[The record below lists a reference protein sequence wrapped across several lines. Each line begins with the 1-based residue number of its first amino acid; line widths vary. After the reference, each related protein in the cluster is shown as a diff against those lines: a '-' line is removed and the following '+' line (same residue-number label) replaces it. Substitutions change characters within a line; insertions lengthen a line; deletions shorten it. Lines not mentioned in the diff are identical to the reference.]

1 MHKRSVVIKGH
12 STSVRLELEFWTAI
26 DLICVNEKL
35 SFAQMLNLI
44 EQKKSNISNLA
55 SFLRVLCLLY
65 FSNKS
70 SCDFEN
76 LLDSII
82 QGSQ

>member
-12 STSVRLELEFWTAI
+12 STSVRLELEFWAVI
-26 DLICVNEKL
+26 DLICVNERL
-35 SFAQMLNLI
+35 SFAQLLNLI
-44 EQKKSNISNLA
+44 EQKKSNIINLA

-65 FSNKS
+65 SSNAS
-70 SCDFEN
+70 TCNFEN

>member
-12 STSVRLELEFWTAI
+12 STSVRLETEFWAVI
-26 DLICVNEKL
+26 DLICAHEHL
-35 SFAQMLNLI
+35 SFAQLLNLI
-44 EQKKSNISNLA
+44 EQKKSDISNLA

-65 FSNKS
+65 TSKTSVCN
-70 SCDFEN
+70 FEN
-76 LLDSII
+76 LLVRII